1 MMDDTTSRPVEE
13 TVQQGVSMVDLHES
27 LSGPDGDMVRAQI
40 GQRLGELRDAIVA
53 KREEGL
59 PAGQFEASDTVLGAL
74 YAAANLVR

>member
-1 MMDDTTSRPVEE
+1 MDDTTSRPVEE
-13 TVQQGVSMVDLHES
+13 TAQQGVSMVDLHES

>member
-1 MMDDTTSRPVEE
+1 
-13 TVQQGVSMVDLHES
+13 MVDLQDS
-27 LSGPDGDMVRAQI
+27 LSGPDADRVRAQI
-40 GQRLGELRDAIVA
+40 GHRLGELRDAIVA